1 MGKRAVQIEM
11 VKDGVQV
18 KTNDGDVFT
27 GDIVIGADGV
37 HSFVREEMESLMK
50 KDSPEKAEASKD
62 KGGF

>member
-1 MGKRAVQIEM
+1 M
-11 VKDGVQV
+11 
-18 KTNDGDVFT
+18 FT
-27 GDIVIGADGV
+27 GDIVIGVDGV